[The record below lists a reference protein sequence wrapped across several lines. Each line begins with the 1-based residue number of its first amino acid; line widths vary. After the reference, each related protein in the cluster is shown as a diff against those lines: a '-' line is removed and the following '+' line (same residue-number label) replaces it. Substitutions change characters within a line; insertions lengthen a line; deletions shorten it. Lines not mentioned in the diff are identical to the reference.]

1 MCSGSTTTW
10 KSGTTSGSTRSS
22 CAIRSRT
29 TTRGRLPSSGSRDE
43 GRRTRDDIA
52 PLHEPVL
59 LDEVLSFLQ
68 PGRGGTYVDCT
79 LGLGGHTRA
88 LLERGAERVIGLDR
102 DTHALRLAEASL
114 SAFRD
119 RLEAAHADYRTL
131 DAVLDARGLE
141 TVDGILADLGVS
153 SMQLDAEGRG
163 V

>member
-1 MCSGSTTTW
+1 MWMCSGSTTTW
-10 KSGTTSGSTRSS
+10 KSGTTSGATRSS

-29 TTRGRLPSSGSRDE
+29 TTRGRLPSSGSRDEGRRTKDE

-88 LLERGAERVIGLDR
+88 LLERGAERVIGLD
-102 DTHALRLAEASL
+102 
-114 SAFRD
+114 
-119 RLEAAHADYRTL
+119 
-131 DAVLDARGLE
+131 
-141 TVDGILADLGVS
+141 
-153 SMQLDAEGRG
+153 
-163 V
+163 